1 VCVCVCVCVCV
12 TFFFHYHLRQVM
24 WEPEPCVWMVL
35 VVKRARPSKRDSDSY
50 GDDDLRYK
58 K

>member
-1 VCVCVCVCVCV
+1 
-12 TFFFHYHLRQVM
+12 M

-50 GDDDLRYK
+50 GDDDLRCK
-58 K
+58 KFEIVGFFSLYIPISTRK